1 MELNYK
7 VVDDSILISKDEII
21 RMIEESHKCAFEHF
35 NDYALTKKPES
46 AAASLEYEGC
56 AHTWEYILSKLEK
69 MMTLDEAIEHCKE
82 KSCSNT
88 KCAREHRQLE
98 EWLKELKEYKKR
110 YGDLNQE

>member
-1 MELNYK
+1 MEVNYK
-7 VVDDSILISKDEII
+7 LDDGSMLGSKEGGS
-21 RMIEESHKCAFEHF
+21 RMIEESHKWAFEHF
-35 NDYALTKKPES
+35 NEYALTKKPES

-88 KCAREHRQLE
+88 ECAREHRQLE